1 MKIAGIKDY
10 FMNQLIQKLTD
21 DGEKLVRH
29 AYEMRT
35 FENRTYNLHD
45 SYGSAVYV
53 DGRLIKSSVRYAG
66 SPIAKAGKVYEDE
79 LIEGRFEIDAFFDWF
94 KPHKKGVDLVVIA
107 TMPYADI
114 LEKGAGLRRKYKVNA
129 EGEDYMKDVARRFR
143 GTLSKFVKPRD
154 LSAMTTI
161 KDKSWAQ

>member
-53 DGRLIKSSVRYAG
+53 EGRLIKSSVRYAG

-114 LEKGAGLRRKYKVNA
+114 LEKGAGLRRKYKVISGA
-129 EGEDYMKDVARRFR
+129 KDLMNTIAYSYNGVFSKYVVRRDIL
-143 GTLSKFVKPRD
+143 T
-154 LSAMTTI
+154 
-161 KDKSWAQ
+161 

>member
-21 DGEKLVRH
+21 DGEKLVRR
-29 AYEMRT
+29 AYETRT

-66 SPIAKAGKVYEDE
+66 SPTAKAGKIYEDE

-94 KPHKKGVDLVVIA
+94 KPRKKGVDLVVIA

-114 LEKGAGLRRKYKVNA
+114 LEKGVGLKRKYKVISGA
-129 EGEDYMKDVARRFR
+129 KDLMNTIAYSYNGVFSKYVVRRDIL
-143 GTLSKFVKPRD
+143 T
-154 LSAMTTI
+154 
-161 KDKSWAQ
+161 

>member
-10 FMNQLIQKLTD
+10 FMNQLVQKLTD

-53 DGRLIKSSVRYAG
+53 NGRLIKSSVRYAG

-94 KPHKKGVDLVVIA
+94 KPRKKGVDLVVIA

-114 LEKGAGLRRKYKVNA
+114 LEKGAGLHRKYKVISGA
-129 EGEDYMKDVARRFR
+129 KDLMNTIAYSYNGVFSKYVVRRDIL
-143 GTLSKFVKPRD
+143 T
-154 LSAMTTI
+154 
-161 KDKSWAQ
+161 

>member
-21 DGEKLVRH
+21 DGEKLVRR
-29 AYEMRT
+29 AYETRT

-53 DGRLIKSSVRYAG
+53 DGKLIKSSVRYAG
-66 SPIAKAGKVYEDE
+66 SPTAKAGKIYEDE
-79 LIEGRFEIDAFFDWF
+79 LTEGRFEIDAFFDWF
-94 KPHKKGVDLVVIA
+94 KPRKKGVDLVVIA

-114 LEKGAGLRRKYKVNA
+114 LEKGAGLRRKYKVISGA
-129 EGEDYMKDVARRFR
+129 KDLMNTIAYSYNGVFSKYVVRRDIL
-143 GTLSKFVKPRD
+143 T
-154 LSAMTTI
+154 
-161 KDKSWAQ
+161 

>member
-21 DGEKLVRH
+21 DGEKLVRR
-29 AYEMRT
+29 AYETRT

-53 DGRLIKSSVRYAG
+53 DGILIKSSVRYAG
-66 SPIAKAGKVYEDE
+66 SPTAKAGKIYEDE

-94 KPHKKGVDLVVIA
+94 KPRKKGVDLVVIA
-107 TMPYADI
+107 AMPYADI
-114 LEKGAGLRRKYKVNA
+114 LEKGAGLRRKYKVISGA
-129 EGEDYMKDVARRFR
+129 KDLMNTIAYSYNGVFSKYVVRRDIL
-143 GTLSKFVKPRD
+143 T
-154 LSAMTTI
+154 
-161 KDKSWAQ
+161 

>member
-1 MKIAGIKDY
+1 MVTSSSKNTLNYLID
-10 FMNQLIQKLTD
+10 QLAK
-21 DGEKLVRH
+21 DGEIAIQT
-29 AYEMRT
+29 AYNRRDFT
-35 FENRTYNLHD
+35 NRTYNLHD

-114 LEKGAGLRRKYKVNA
+114 LEKGAGLRRKYKVISGA
-129 EGEDYMKDVARRFR
+129 KDLMNTIAYSYNGVFSKYVVRRDIL
-143 GTLSKFVKPRD
+143 T
-154 LSAMTTI
+154 
-161 KDKSWAQ
+161 

>member
-21 DGEKLVRH
+21 DGEKLVRR
-29 AYEMRT
+29 AYETRT

-66 SPIAKAGKVYEDE
+66 SPTAKAGKIYEDE

-94 KPHKKGVDLVVIA
+94 KPRKKGVDLVVIA

-114 LEKGAGLRRKYKVNA
+114 LEKGAGLRRKYKVISGA
-129 EGEDYMKDVARRFR
+129 KDLMNTIAYSYNGVFSKYVVRRDI
-143 GTLSKFVKPRD
+143 L
-154 LSAMTTI
+154 A
-161 KDKSWAQ
+161 

>member
-21 DGEKLVRH
+21 DGEKLARR
-29 AYEMRT
+29 ASDTRT

-53 DGRLIKSSVRYAG
+53 DGRLVKSSVRYAG
-66 SPIAKAGKVYEDE
+66 SPTAKAGKIYEDE

-94 KPHKKGVDLVVIA
+94 KPRKKGVDLVVIA

-114 LEKGAGLRRKYKVNA
+114 LEKGAGLRRKYKVISGA
-129 EGEDYMKDVARRFR
+129 KDLMNTIAYSYNGVFSKYVVRRDIL
-143 GTLSKFVKPRD
+143 T
-154 LSAMTTI
+154 
-161 KDKSWAQ
+161 